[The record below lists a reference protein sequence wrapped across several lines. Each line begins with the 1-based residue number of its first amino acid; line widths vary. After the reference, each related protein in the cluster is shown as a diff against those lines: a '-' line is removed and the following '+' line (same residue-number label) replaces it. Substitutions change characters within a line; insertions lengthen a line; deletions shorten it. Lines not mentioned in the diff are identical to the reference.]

1 MSILNNDKRAS
12 TQQQEEQEQQ
22 QQQQQHTRIITINR
36 PQNQTNNQDQ
46 GQDQDGSCNVQ
57 RALKMPEIV
66 IEICHYLTVSEL
78 TACLSVCKLW
88 NTVAQ
93 HHLWRSVFI
102 YQKSEDF
109 LVSLLPAQREL
120 IRQNAQRIK
129 TLGLVQ
135 HETVLV
141 GCEACTQLE
150 EVYFFGLLDKNQI
163 PDRVLIAQGE
173 EDEGE
178 SEVTQEEGKV
188 DGGAGGETIEDRID
202 EPSALDLIAQNP
214 RLQKI
219 HLFDIEVLTRLWT
232 PMRLRLLRQHPSLR
246 SITMMFANY
255 VYDLYIIRKLVAHCP
270 DTVQELKITTFGG
283 AILQSSVREEIIG
296 DLTVNT
302 WRSLPQMRDLT
313 IEMCLFPCEETVLLP
328 LLRCCPNLT
337 RLRLNTMFVGDM
349 DALMSV
355 LMQESLRRS
364 IIQLELPN
372 TLSDPAFAVQ
382 FMEGYRGLT
391 SLTMRVSVGYERVL
405 AGMIQ
410 HLGST
415 LEYIRLVESAMT
427 FSSQQYLAK
436 VDSILEGCRRLKS
449 LRVDVWENNTPG
461 TGVSMNRL
469 LGTAEWACKETL
481 EELAVRIDNPRGDLD
496 HWSYERGVMMVG
508 KLFERLQGLPRLK
521 KADFVWG
528 GLWKAIPLA
537 TGLKGIRAASLRGSK
552 MTMADVE
559 WMGLH
564 WE

>member
-1 MSILNNDKRAS
+1 MSILNNDKRAL
-12 TQQQEEQEQQ
+12 TQQQEEQEQE
-22 QQQQQHTRIITINR
+22 QQQHTRIISINC
-36 PQNQTNNQDQ
+36 PQNQTNNQDH
-46 GQDQDGSCNVQ
+46 GQSQDGSCNVQ

-66 IEICHYLTVSEL
+66 IEICYYLTISDL

-93 HHLWRSVFI
+93 HHLWQSVFV
-102 YQKSEDF
+102 YQKSEGF
-109 LVSLLPAQREL
+109 LVSLLPAQRGL

-150 EVYFFGLLDKNQI
+150 EVYVFGMPDKNQI
-163 PDRVLIAQGE
+163 LERVLISQGE
-173 EDEGE
+173 EDGGE
-178 SEVTQEEGKV
+178 DEDVQEEGEAER
-188 DGGAGGETIEDRID
+188 GGGETIEDRFD
-202 EPSALDLIAQNP
+202 EPSALDLNAQNP
-214 RLQKI
+214 RLLKI

-232 PMRLRLLRQHPSLR
+232 PTRLQLLRQHPSLH

-270 DTVQELKITTFGG
+270 DTVQELRITTFGG
-283 AILQSSVREEIIG
+283 AMLQSSAREEIVG

-328 LLRCCPNLT
+328 LLRSCLNLT
-337 RLRLNTMFVGDM
+337 RLRLNTMFVRNI

-355 LMQESLRRS
+355 LLQESLRRS
-364 IIQLELPN
+364 ITQLELPN
-372 TLSDPAFAVQ
+372 TLPNPAFAVQ
-382 FMEGYRGLT
+382 LMEGYRGLT
-391 SLTMRVSVGYERVL
+391 SLTMRVSVGYEKVL

-415 LEYIRLVESAMT
+415 LEYIRLMQSTTAV
-427 FSSQQYLAK
+427 SSQQYLAR
-436 VDSILEGCRRLKS
+436 VDLILEGCRRLKS
-449 LRVDVWENNTPG
+449 LRVYVWGTNTSG
-461 TGVSMNRL
+461 TGVSMDQL
-469 LGTAEWACKETL
+469 LGSAEWAPKETL
-481 EELAVRIDNPRGDLD
+481 EELVIRIDNPRGDLD

-508 KLFERLQGLPRLK
+508 KLFERLQALSRLK
-521 KADFVWG
+521 RPHFVWG

-537 TGLKGIRAASLRGSK
+537 TGLEGIRAASLRGSK